1 MIRAG
6 NRVALIFN
14 MDKMGTVLTVS
25 EIKNQTWMVGGV
37 ASKALMAEVQF
48 DDGEILKY
56 SVSELMRIDE

>member
-14 MDKMGTVLTVS
+14 MDKMGTVLTIS

-37 ASKALMAEVQF
+37 ASKALIAEIQF
-48 DDGEILKY
+48 DDGEILKF
-56 SVSELMRIDE
+56 STSELMKIDI

>member
-6 NRVALIFN
+6 NRIALIFN